1 MSGRA
6 ILAMAARLSGFLTA
20 ILGVETAEEVVLL
33 ECASIVSYPGAV
45 AQSWHADSDW
55 DAACDASTVVTQLAL
70 ADLSD
75 PTLGAIE
82 VRPFVASLDD
92 TVDLPMRA
100 PAGTVVAYDSK
111 VTHRGGENYNP
122 DGTARP
128 VLYTTWAARDDGLL
142 PRNLGYTIEADDV
155 GRWTLQ
161 GLVDAHAKPKA
172 KNKRRKRR

>member
-1 MSGRA
+1 MGHLLAPNGRA
-6 ILAMAARLSGFLTA
+6 IRKA
-20 ILGVETAEEVVLL
+20 ETR
-33 ECASIVSYPGAV
+33 
-45 AQSWHADSDW
+45 
-55 DAACDASTVVTQLAL
+55 LAL
-70 ADLSD
+70 RHLSD

-172 KNKRRKRR
+172 KTKRRKRR

>member
-1 MSGRA
+1 M
-6 ILAMAARLSGFLTA
+6 
-20 ILGVETAEEVVLL
+20 
-33 ECASIVSYPGAV
+33 
-45 AQSWHADSDW
+45 
-55 DAACDASTVVTQLAL
+55 
-70 ADLSD
+70 
-75 PTLGAIE
+75 
-82 VRPFVASLDD
+82 RPFVASLDD

-111 VTHRGGENYNP
+111 VTHRGGENYNA

-172 KNKRRKRR
+172 KTKRRKRR